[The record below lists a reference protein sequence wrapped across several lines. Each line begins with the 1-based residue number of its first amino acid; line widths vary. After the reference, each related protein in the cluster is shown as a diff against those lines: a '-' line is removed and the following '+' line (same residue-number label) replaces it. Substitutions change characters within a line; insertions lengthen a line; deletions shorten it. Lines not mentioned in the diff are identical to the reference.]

1 MRGENGEGGVYLELH
16 RKRGREFFVCLL
28 VYWSRTGNWQ
38 FRLHGSGAVIIRLY
52 SRLFLHRLQGSGA
65 EFFFFWLIFSAHLI
79 IFLLF
84 SKF

>member
-1 MRGENGEGGVYLELH
+1 MKWGGGVYLELH

-65 EFFFFWLIFSAHLI
+65 DIFLYFFFTFFISFDHIFN
-79 IFLLF
+79 F
-84 SKF
+84 